1 MKKTIFLLALLL
13 CGCSQSVTQIKSSIE
28 INQKEELSPFATTWI
43 EEAKQDEQ
51 VIWEDGNVID
61 QEGVFMKAFFYR
73 GNKYEVEVSVL
84 SNKAEIANTYV
95 YLNIDEEISILQQKI
110 DESLG
115 EIQKQFVLTSVP
127 DKPLIIDYPIV
138 SNDNI
143 SSSMKYFV
151 FYKDEARLN
160 MMSHISVADYEQA
173 STIKTEQNKE
183 DYLEAE
189 FIEKVKGL
197 RILRI
202 IDNKIYTGED
212 LINKVVVW
220 GYNYTS
226 FNPIMYGGLLLVE
239 NPGNLEIDGLK
250 ENSMHEESIKIYQD
264 SLDDTKIA
272 RTFYIN
278 ASDISFDEYLRR

>member
-1 MKKTIFLLALLL
+1 MKKTVFLLALLL
-13 CGCSQSVTQIKSSIE
+13 CGCSQSVTQIKYSIE

-43 EEAKQDEQ
+43 QEAKQDEQ

-95 YLNIDEEISILQQKI
+95 YLNIDEEISVLQQKI

-202 IDNKIYTGED
+202 VDNKIYTGED

-250 ENSMHEESIKIYQD
+250 ENRMHEESIKIYQD